1 MNTYDKA
8 TTGRQDTPQA
18 RGWQL
23 VRESNIIL
31 KQPPSQLIRV
41 RQNLAEYFGLGLQ
54 APSSLH
60 SAILSVATS
69 LAMRSADFHLVPFL
83 DMWDISNLRPEDS
96 QSHTDESGRRIP
108 SLVER
113 MAKAYAYALL
123 FHPDEHLA
131 ADLENT
137 LFPLLRQKGFLGTP
151 GPTIVPLLATGII
164 RKQTNGRKTTFVT
177 LISPRGNELV
187 TEIHKLTAFKSLRH
201 DLIPG
206 TMFDTLLRSTGD
218 ASKVRIEAA
227 VVSRHIKERFF
238 PQTIGYVEHIDT
250 VHNHIHIYDRGSRH
264 MVAEQSMLR
273 PRVGDYVRLTPIIPR
288 SSNFKTA
295 LIESIL
301 QPGKGLQAPAP
312 QAFGIRQAK
321 VTYVDTQK
329 GYAAWELLPDA
340 SGNITPI
347 VETGTTSPACTQ
359 GYIHQSLAQ
368 TLGKPLPDAGA
379 IISIVAFLKRGKDK
393 VKRPYVV
400 DYEPI
405 S

>member
-1 MNTYDKA
+1 MNTCD
-8 TTGRQDTPQA
+8 TTTTAQQDTPQT

-23 VRESNIIL
+23 VRESNIVL

-41 RQNLAEYFGLGLQ
+41 RQYLAEYFKLGLQ

-69 LAMRSADFHLVPFL
+69 LALRSADFHLVSFL

-96 QSHTDESGRRIP
+96 ESHTDESSRRMP

-131 ADLENT
+131 PELENI
-137 LFPLLRQKGFLGTP
+137 LFPLIRHKGFLGTP
-151 GPTIVPLLATGII
+151 GPTIVPLLATSII
-164 RKQTNGRKTTFVT
+164 RKQTNGRRTTFVT
-177 LISPRGNELV
+177 LISPRGNALV
-187 TEIHKLTAFKSLRH
+187 TEIHKLTAYKHLRQ

-206 TMFDTLLRSTGD
+206 TMFDTLLRTSD
-218 ASKVRIEAA
+218 DPSKVRVEAA
-227 VVSRHIKERFF
+227 IVSRQVKERFF

-264 MVAEQSMLR
+264 MVAEQSMIH
-273 PRVGDYVRLTPIIPR
+273 PRVGDYVRITPIIPR
-288 SSNFKTA
+288 GSNFKTA

-301 QPGKGLQAPAP
+301 QPGDSLQAAVP
-312 QAFGIRQAK
+312 QAFGVRRAK
-321 VTYVDTQK
+321 VTHVDTQK

-347 VETGTTSPACTQ
+347 VETGTTSPIYTK

-368 TLGKPLPDAGA
+368 TLGKPLPEAGA
-379 IISIVAFLKRGKDK
+379 VINIVTFLKRGKDK
-393 VKRPYVV
+393 VKRPNVI

-405 S
+405 G